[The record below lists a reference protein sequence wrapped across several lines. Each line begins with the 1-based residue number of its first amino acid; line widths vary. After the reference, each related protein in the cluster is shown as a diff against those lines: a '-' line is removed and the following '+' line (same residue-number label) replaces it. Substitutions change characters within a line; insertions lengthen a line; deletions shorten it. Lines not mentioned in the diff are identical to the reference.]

1 MCNLRNVRLD
11 IFGLRMIVKKID
23 DLDIANNSGGWRVS
37 DFRSNLKGIAFLNN
51 NIACYP
57 HPYAHAF
64 KL

>member
-1 MCNLRNVRLD
+1 
-11 IFGLRMIVKKID
+11 MIVKKID